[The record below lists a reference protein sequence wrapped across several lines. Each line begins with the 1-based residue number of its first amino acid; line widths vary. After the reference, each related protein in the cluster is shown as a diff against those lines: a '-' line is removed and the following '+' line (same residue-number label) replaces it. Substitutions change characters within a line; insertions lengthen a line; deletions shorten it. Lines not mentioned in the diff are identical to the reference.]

1 MTEKYKGNGAIN
13 LSKVPL
19 SGIHKKVHSNQQTES
34 DLKQKLHRA
43 EVLCAEREHK
53 LQVLAGKIEAQR
65 EHNAKLQSQIKEM
78 KQFLKD
84 YGLEWAGGQ
93 APIFGHFPNG
103 PIDMD
108 LFNERVKELNQMA
121 KKDIPRDFSQN
132 QSTNHKITVVFEN
145 EGFTVNNGQFRPY
158 IDNGMFIQDIMDGFF
173 PSEFQKQFP
182 NGVILKIIDN
192 RKEDIFKGVS
202 RRLIESAK
210 SKRTNKEL
218 GFGDGKIKVGFPDG
232 SSVVI
237 NTEKTNVIR
246 QIRRIIKFNCDV
258 EEDFELCAPPST
270 KVLND
275 DDSLE
280 LCKLYP
286 RGMLFVTYGN
296 DK

>member
-1 MTEKYKGNGAIN
+1 MSSEYKGNGAMS

-19 SGIHKKVHSNQQTES
+19 SGIQKKTIPNQGTES
-34 DLKQKLHRA
+34 DLKNKLHRA
-43 EVLCAEREHK
+43 EVLCAKREHK
-53 LQVLAGKIEAQR
+53 LQVLINKIEAQK
-65 EHNAKLQSQIKEM
+65 EHNSKLQNQINEM

-84 YGLEWAGGQ
+84 YGLEWAGGP
-93 APIFGHFPNG
+93 APTFGYFPNG

-108 LFNERVKELNQMA
+108 LFNERVKDLNQMA
-121 KKDIPRDFSQN
+121 ERDISHNYSQN
-132 QSTNHKITVVFEN
+132 QAPSHKVTVIFEN
-145 EGFTVNNGQFRPY
+145 EGFTVNKGQFRPY

-182 NGVILKIIDN
+182 NGVILKVIDN
-192 RKEDIFKGVS
+192 RKEDIFKGTS

-210 SKRTNKEL
+210 SKRANKEL
-218 GFGDGKIKVGFPDG
+218 GSGDGRIKVQFPDG

-237 NTEKTNVIR
+237 KTEKTNLIR
-246 QIRRIIKFNCDV
+246 QIRRIIKFNFDV
-258 EEDFELCAPPST
+258 EESFELCAPPST

-275 DDSLE
+275 DDNIE

-296 DK
+296 EK